1 MRLVLEFDNV
11 TKEYRSFASKRRL
24 RALDGFSLTVEAGEI
39 FGFLGPNGAG
49 KSTAIHLAMGF
60 MRPTSGTG
68 RLLGERFGHPGT
80 RRRVGFLAES
90 VALYHRRA
98 ERLVR
103 FYGALNGM
111 SGKHLEDRARQVL
124 EIVGL
129 QDHANRNA
137 GKFSRGM
144 LQRVGLAQAIVNDP
158 ELLILDEPT
167 SALDPLSRVMVRELL
182 LNARNAGKTVFLSSH
197 LLSEVEL
204 VCDRV
209 AVLHRG
215 KLARMGRTRDLLQ
228 AGDQTEIVV
237 RAIAVTQFKGAVD
250 RHGVVSFSVPAPNQR
265 EALEKVWNLGGEVV
279 SVNPLRRSLEEI
291 FLEVTADP
299 QSTASKGVQ

>member
-1 MRLVLEFDNV
+1 MRLVVEFDDV
-11 TKEYRSFASKRRL
+11 TKEYRSFASKRRI

-60 MRPTSGTG
+60 MQPTSGSG
-68 RLLGERFGHPGT
+68 LMLGQRFGHPGA

-111 SGKHLEDRARQVL
+111 GGAKLDKRAREVL

-144 LQRVGLAQAIVNDP
+144 LQRGGLAEALANDP
-158 ELLILDEPT
+158 ELLILDETT
-167 SALDPLSRVMVRELL
+167 SALDPLARVMVRELL
-182 LNARNAGKTVFLSSH
+182 ISARNAGKTIFLSSH

-215 KLARMGRTRDLLQ
+215 RLVRLGRTADLLLSGQ
-228 AGDQTEIVV
+228 QTEIVA
-237 RAIAVTQFKGAVD
+237 RAIGPEYFAGAIARD
-250 RHGVVSFSVPAPNQR
+250 GIVSLTIPTSDQR
-265 EALEKVWNLGGEVV
+265 ATLEKIWAHGGEVV
-279 SVNPLRRSLEEI
+279 SVNPVRRSLEEV
-291 FLEVTADP
+291 FLEVTADKP
-299 QSTASKGVQ
+299 SV